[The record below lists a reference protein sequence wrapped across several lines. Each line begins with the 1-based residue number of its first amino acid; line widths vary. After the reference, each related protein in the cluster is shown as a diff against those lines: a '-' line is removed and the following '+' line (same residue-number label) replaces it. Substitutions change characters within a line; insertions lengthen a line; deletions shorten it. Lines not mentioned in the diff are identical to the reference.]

1 MHKILKYWSVKKQWC
16 FKKKNSALIICYL
29 YFCLKARYKRKRL
42 IKKDCNF
49 RSKLF
54 IRMFACHP
62 KDMIIAQFS
71 ILILL
76 VLLKYQRFYE
86 IYFHQCWSILTFKV
100 YRSFIKLS
108 SPEQVFIM
116 LESLFTLY
124 DDTLVGDSMTACVND
139 PIKIGLLDFQ

>member
-1 MHKILKYWSVKKQWC
+1 MQGILIDIVKIL
-16 FKKKNSALIICYL
+16 
-29 YFCLKARYKRKRL
+29 
-42 IKKDCNF
+42 
-49 RSKLF
+49 RSKQF
-54 IRMFACHP
+54 IKMFACHL

-76 VLLKYQRFYE
+76 VLLKYQRFYG
-86 IYFHQCWSILTFKV
+86 IYCRQRRSILTFKTH
-100 YRSFIKLS
+100 RSFIKLS

-139 PIKIGLLDFQ
+139 RIKIGFISFASWVLL